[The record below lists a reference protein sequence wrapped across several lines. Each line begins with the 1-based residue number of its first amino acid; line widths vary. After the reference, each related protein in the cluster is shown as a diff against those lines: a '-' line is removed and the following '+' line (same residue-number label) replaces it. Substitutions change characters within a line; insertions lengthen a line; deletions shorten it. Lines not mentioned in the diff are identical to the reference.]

1 MDRET
6 TPPARGRPRQA
17 RTDSLIT
24 QAAIDILREEG
35 PQAVNVASVSTRSGV
50 ARTTIYRRYRDRREL
65 LAAALRPVTD
75 RGGAPEHLATARRLE
90 WVLANAEEV
99 LQHTIG
105 PGGVAAVLTDA
116 DPEFSAA
123 LRSALASGLRPVLAQ
138 IEEDLDRGALTTD
151 LEPDLILTLVLGT
164 YLAETLRHG
173 APDPTWRARTADAL
187 GQLLGATAAQ

>member
-6 TPPARGRPRQA
+6 TTPARGRPRQA

-75 RGGAPEHLATARRLE
+75 RGGAPEHLATVKRLE

-116 DPEFSAA
+116 DPEFSEA

-151 LEPDLILTLVLGT
+151 VEPDLILTLVLGT
-164 YLAETLRHG
+164 YLAESLRHG
-173 APDPTWRARTADAL
+173 APDAMWRARTADAL
-187 GQLLGATAAQ
+187 GRLLGATAAH